1 MWEDISQLG
10 SKKRTAFIHFEED
23 VKLMLE
29 AKGESIWKEFV
40 DAVWKLSTK
49 NYHIGR
55 DTVENMVQNRGDIS
69 EVENI
74 LNRSNITQRDREVL
88 RKGFPKIWH
97 QGKID
102 LLKKYL
108 SNSVVVKEE
117 LIGIWV
123 LKDFEQ
129 LKKESVNIANF
140 LRNVMPAGNNW
151 EEQIENLFPDNFID
165 RGSR

>member
-1 MWEDISQLG
+1 
-10 SKKRTAFIHFEED
+10 
-23 VKLMLE
+23 
-29 AKGESIWKEFV
+29 
-40 DAVWKLSTK
+40 
-49 NYHIGR
+49 
-55 DTVENMVQNRGDIS
+55 MVQNRGDIS

-108 SNSVVVKEE
+108 SNSVVVKEK

-129 LKKESVNIANF
+129 LKKESGNIANF
-140 LRNVMPAGNNW
+140 LRNGELSGNNW
-151 EEQIENLFPDNFID
+151 EEQIENIFPDNFINEEV
-165 RGSR
+165 